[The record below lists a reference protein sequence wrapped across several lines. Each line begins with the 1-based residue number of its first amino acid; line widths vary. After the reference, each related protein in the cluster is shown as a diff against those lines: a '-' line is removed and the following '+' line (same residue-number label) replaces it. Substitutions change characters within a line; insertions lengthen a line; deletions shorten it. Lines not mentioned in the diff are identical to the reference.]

1 MIGTSMDT
9 SSPSNPPPDEAPEAR
24 EWRAETVA
32 EQVAALDAIVALA
45 RARLQVF
52 DVDLSQ
58 GGWDRPERIDALT
71 RFLRGRN
78 ARFDVIVHDTRW
90 LEASAPRFVALLR
103 QFGHGMTVYKTGA
116 EARSA
121 MDPLCIADARHYVHR
136 FHVERPRAAVAVDMP
151 QATRPLCSRF
161 EEIWATG
168 EPGLAGTV
176 LGL

>member
-1 MIGTSMDT
+1 MDT
-9 SSPSNPPPDEAPEAR
+9 SNLSNPPSADVPEAR
-24 EWRAETVA
+24 EWRAETVT
-32 EQVAALDAIVALA
+32 EQVAALDTLVALA
-45 RARLQVF
+45 RVRLQVF
-52 DVDLSQ
+52 DVDLSE
-58 GGWDRPERIDALT
+58 GGWDRPERVDALA

-103 QFGHGMTVYKTGA
+103 QFGHAMTVYRTGA
-116 EARSA
+116 EARGA
-121 MDPLCIADARHYVHR
+121 MDPLCIVDGRHYVHR
-136 FHVERPRAAVAVDMP
+136 FHVERPRAAVAIEMP
-151 QATRPLCSRF
+151 QAARPLCARF

>member
-1 MIGTSMDT
+1 MDT
-9 SSPSNPPPDEAPEAR
+9 SDFPTPPFADVPEAR
-24 EWRAETVA
+24 EWRAETVT

-52 DVDLSQ
+52 DVDLSE
-58 GGWDRPERIDALT
+58 GGWDRPERVDALS

-103 QFGHGMTVYKTGA
+103 QFGHAMTVYRTGA
-116 EARSA
+116 EARGA
-121 MDPLCIADARHYVHR
+121 MDPLCIVDGRHFVHR
-136 FHVERPRAAVAVDMP
+136 FHVERPRAAVAIEMP
-151 QATRPLCSRF
+151 QVARPLCARF
-161 EEIWATG
+161 DEIWATG
-168 EPGLAGTV
+168 EPGLTPTV

>member
-1 MIGTSMDT
+1 MDT
-9 SSPSNPPPDEAPEAR
+9 PDPSMFPPADGPDAR

-45 RARLQVF
+45 RTRLQVF
-52 DVDLSQ
+52 DVDLSE
-58 GGWDRPERIDALT
+58 GGWDRAERIDALS
-71 RFLRGRN
+71 RFLRGRS

-103 QFGHGMTVYKTGA
+103 QFGHAMTVYRTGA
-116 EARSA
+116 AARGA
-121 MDPLCIADARHYVHR
+121 MDPLCIVDGRHYVHR
-136 FHVERPRAAVAVDMP
+136 FHVERPRAAVAIEMP
-151 QATRPLCSRF
+151 QAARPLCARF
-161 EEIWATG
+161 DEIWATG